1 MRPQSIRTERGPVIA
16 LDAPDL
22 LKRARYEL
30 SRQHAVTLRVS
41 GSAMRPSLEDG
52 DLVTIEP
59 VNSHSVHTG
68 DIILYQSLRDTAL
81 IHRIVRLEQRASG
94 RFVVTR
100 GDASVSLDVPVP
112 IHHVMGRVTTI
123 DRDGEQ
129 IELPVQA
136 TGFMAWLWR
145 LVARLRGQS

>member
-1 MRPQSIRTERGPVIA
+1 MRPQSIRTERGPVFA

-30 SRQHAVTLRVS
+30 SRHNPVTLRVS

-52 DLVTIEP
+52 DLVRIEP
-59 VNSHSVHTG
+59 VNSHAVHAG

-81 IHRIVRLEQRASG
+81 IHRVVRLEQRPSG
-94 RFVVTR
+94 RFIVTR

-123 DRDGEQ
+123 DRNGEQ
-129 IELPVQA
+129 IEIPGKA
-136 TGFMAWLWR
+136 TGFVAWLMR
-145 LVARLRGQS
+145 LWDRLRGKG